1 MLLSLDYKGFSI
13 LNVCLPL
20 NATIMEESTKKRFC
34 KICKLPI
41 KGRSDK
47 VFCGAT
53 CKADYHHKLKK
64 VTLYATADIDKILHR
79 NRSILLEIMGKNL
92 SQKKI
97 SKSLLEKKNFKFHYM
112 TGFYENAQ
120 QKRYHVVY
128 DFAWMD
134 FKTGEVLIV
143 RRKLR

>member
-1 MLLSLDYKGFSI
+1 
-13 LNVCLPL
+13 
-20 NATIMEESTKKRFC
+20 MEESTKKRFC

-53 CKADYHHKLKK
+53 CKAYYHNKLKE
-64 VTLYATADIDKILHR
+64 VTNKATVSTDRILHR
-79 NRSILLEIMGKNL
+79 NRSILLEIMGKNRTQIKVL
-92 SQKKI
+92 
-97 SKSLLEKKNFKFHYM
+97 KSVLEKKNFKFNYL

-120 QKRYHVVY
+120 NKRYHIVY

-134 FKTGEVLIV
+134 FKTGEILIV
-143 RRKLR
+143 RRK